1 MATTKFSVGIFFKNP
16 LGVVGNL
23 KEKVPFLVKTLAS
36 LVYMSDGTDVESAI
50 NDKVDQVDGKGLS
63 TNDYTNDDMTKVR
76 EGYAKQDIDDMLNG
90 CRFKVV
96 DGILQI
102 EYSD

>member
-23 KEKVPFLVKTLAS
+23 KEKVPYLVKTLAS
-36 LVYMSDGTDVESAI
+36 LVYMSDGTDVETVL
-50 NDKVDQVDGKGLS
+50 NDKVDKISGKGLS
-63 TNDYTNDDMTKVR
+63 TNDYTTDDMVKLR
-76 EGYAKQDIDDMLNG
+76 EAYGKADIDYMLNG
-90 CRFKVV
+90 CKFKVV

-102 EYSD
+102 EYSE